1 MTTKLLYKKNFNDKE
16 IEIIYSIVIPVYNQ
30 ESIIVENL
38 KSIIE
43 KTRDTFEIIIIL
55 DFCFDQTEENLMN
68 YIESYNEKH
77 HNFIQI
83 TIFKNEE
90 KPLFETK
97 CDNIGFKNSVGKYC
111 LEIQSDMKMTE
122 DGYNLELTK
131 PFKLLNNVIAVSGRC
146 AHNLFNFNGI
156 GKLGIDIEKTVEEL
170 NITRNIF
177 YVFETC
183 NRGPLLLDREK
194 LKELNYLD
202 EESYFLDNSDHDLMA
217 RAYLE
222 KKYISGYVPIN
233 FSSPLDQGSTRNNN
247 TYNNRS
253 EYIIN
258 KNEKELLSVKC
269 SFKPGLRKYV
279 HLWKP
284 LQPYAYKL

>member
-1 MTTKLLYKKNFNDKE
+1 
-16 IEIIYSIVIPVYNQ
+16 
-30 ESIIVENL
+30 
-38 KSIIE
+38 
-43 KTRDTFEIIIIL
+43 
-55 DFCFDQTEENLMN
+55 
-68 YIESYNEKH
+68 
-77 HNFIQI
+77 
-83 TIFKNEE
+83 
-90 KPLFETK
+90 
-97 CDNIGFKNSVGKYC
+97 
-111 LEIQSDMKMTE
+111 MKMTE

-146 AHNLFNFNGI
+146 SCNLNFQGI

-202 EESYFLDNSDHDLMA
+202 EESYFLDNSDHDLMI

-222 KKYISGYVPIN
+222 KKYICGYVPID
-233 FSSPLDQGSTRNNN
+233 FIAYLEHGSTRNTK
-247 TYNNRS
+247 TYNNCK

-269 SFKPGLRKYV
+269 NSKPGLRKYV

-284 LQPYAYKL
+284 LQPMVLDLKN